1 MERKATLTQ
10 VYVGNLAPNVNDQLL
25 RRYLSIAGTVVSTK
39 IARNSMT
46 GESLLYG
53 SAVFAT
59 TQDVQNVIRRL
70 NGKVFHDKPLLVCS
84 HGDCSSELHHYQRT
98 VVIGNKERYLSH
110 SAICKRFAPY
120 GRVLLCMQPN
130 IRHRP
135 SNAMFVLLES
145 AEVASLIVK
154 TRHGC
159 WFVKPYRERMKQVRW
174 GMETSELEP
183 KRTTPHG
190 ATNTE
195 RKVHG
200 ARSDDP
206 RSSQAVIPKL
216 NITTRQQAGRFG
228 RKVSKAPGI
237 EDNDAMFENFGN
249 LVVNDDRQ
257 GFQ

>member
-1 MERKATLTQ
+1 MERKATLTH

-25 RRYLSIAGTVVSTK
+25 RRYLSMAGTVVSTK
-39 IARNSMT
+39 IARNAMT

-59 TQDVQNVIRRL
+59 TRDVQNVIRRL

-84 HGDCSSELHHYQRT
+84 YGDCSSELHHYQRT
-98 VVIGNKERYLSH
+98 VVIGNKEQYLTH

-120 GRVLLCMQPN
+120 GRVLLCMQPK

-135 SNAMFVLLES
+135 SNAVFVLLES
-145 AEVASLIVK
+145 AEVASLVMK

-183 KRTTPHG
+183 KRNPSHG
-190 ATNTE
+190 ATSSE
-195 RKVHG
+195 RKVRG

-206 RSSQAVIPKL
+206 RPSQAVVPKL
-216 NITTRQQAGRFG
+216 NVATRQQAGRFG
-228 RKVSKAPGI
+228 RKASKAPGI
-237 EDNDAMFENFGN
+237 EDDDAVFKIFGN
-249 LVVNDDRQ
+249 LVLNDDV
-257 GFQ
+257 FQ